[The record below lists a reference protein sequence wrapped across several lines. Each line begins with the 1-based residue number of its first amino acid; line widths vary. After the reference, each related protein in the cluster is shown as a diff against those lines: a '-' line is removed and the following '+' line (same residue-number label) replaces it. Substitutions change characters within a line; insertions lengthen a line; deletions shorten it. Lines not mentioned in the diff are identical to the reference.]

1 MFQLFITSLPLNV
14 NAFIDWT
21 DFARGHACHF
31 GMRQWACSV
40 YSSKHWVQY
49 NSQASVAEREAI
61 VVISLMYITFSLRVH
76 IALSIC
82 LKGQCEIFCLN
93 FVGWKD
99 STWDPHEHTNTV
111 SRVFSFSQRYSITK
125 FGSFLG
131 NFSLRCSSPP
141 FSMFQ
146 NIAKTKFDI
155 DVRGFIAV
163 STQSTTTRIRN
174 FQKYQTNLVL

>member
-1 MFQLFITSLPLNV
+1 MSRKIIWLLNTKLDFLHLGSGMFQLFITSLPLNV

-49 NSQASVAEREAI
+49 NSQASDAEREAI

-82 LKGQCEIFCLN
+82 FIGTVWDFLSKFCWLKRLYLGP
-93 FVGWKD
+93 
-99 STWDPHEHTNTV
+99 TWTWCPRIHCRVHAVNDYTYTQFSKV
-111 SRVFSFSQRYSITK
+111 S
-125 FGSFLG
+125 
-131 NFSLRCSSPP
+131 
-141 FSMFQ
+141 
-146 NIAKTKFDI
+146 D
-155 DVRGFIAV
+155 
-163 STQSTTTRIRN
+163 
-174 FQKYQTNLVL
+174 